1 MIFDE
6 ESEPRHKK
14 AALRPLDKMSVS
26 ELEEYLGELE
36 AEKTRVAEEI
46 ARKQKHMQ
54 AMDALFG
61 KKDGAG

>member
-1 MIFDE
+1 MIFDD

-14 AALRPLDKMSVS
+14 ATLRPLDKMSVS
-26 ELEEYLGELE
+26 DLQEYLQALE
-36 AEKTRVAEEI
+36 AEKTRVADEI